1 MKKAVF
7 ILLAVICMNVQ
18 AQKPMPLDPIKKL
31 WITKS
36 IKVSGGDNILQ
47 LVSAFQQAWPTYSGF
62 ELLKF
67 SKSKTPYDNNDKIV
81 DIKNGFAFY
90 SEDDPDAES
99 DEIMSAC
106 VWNRQ
111 NGHKL
116 FAVSLSRMSP
126 SELVFICFYDYNPK
140 TQTLV
145 PEKSLQH
152 LFTPSFPNY
161 RHRYLL
167 PQKGKNL
174 VVCEYYG
181 GITITHTYAWDGMK
195 PFRPQIT
202 IDQLVTCQAEYDEY
216 YPSVLQKPFSE
227 YAMMDIDHDGHPELL
242 LQTDDGEY
250 KAVYSVHLT
259 VSLLAGQSD
268 RRFLKIFNGAV
279 SHSGTCGALCMSEVY
294 VTIKDSERYQTLID
308 QQEYDNDSDEYGD
321 SVYSLDGQSVS
332 KEKAEKIIKSLG
344 EPLEPKIQWRELAF

>member
-81 DIKNGFAFY
+81 DIKNGFVYY

-126 SELVFICFYDYNPK
+126 SELRVCS
-140 TQTLV
+140 TC
-145 PEKSLQH
+145 
-152 LFTPSFPNY
+152 
-161 RHRYLL
+161 LL
-167 PQKGKNL
+167 PLSPTIVIGIFCRKRARL
-174 VVCEYYG
+174 LWFASTTVVS
-181 GITITHTYAWDGMK
+181 
-195 PFRPQIT
+195 
-202 IDQLVTCQAEYDEY
+202 
-216 YPSVLQKPFSE
+216 PSPTL
-227 YAMMDIDHDGHPELL
+227 ML
-242 LQTDDGEY
+242 
-250 KAVYSVHLT
+250 
-259 VSLLAGQSD
+259 
-268 RRFLKIFNGAV
+268 
-279 SHSGTCGALCMSEVY
+279 GTA
-294 VTIKDSERYQTLID
+294 
-308 QQEYDNDSDEYGD
+308 
-321 SVYSLDGQSVS
+321 
-332 KEKAEKIIKSLG
+332 
-344 EPLEPKIQWRELAF
+344 

>member
-81 DIKNGFAFY
+81 DIKNGFVFY

-126 SELVFICFYDYNPK
+126 SKL
-140 TQTLV
+140 
-145 PEKSLQH
+145 H
-152 LFTPSFPNY
+152 
-161 RHRYLL
+161 
-167 PQKGKNL
+167 
-174 VVCEYYG
+174 
-181 GITITHTYAWDGMK
+181 
-195 PFRPQIT
+195 
-202 IDQLVTCQAEYDEY
+202 
-216 YPSVLQKPFSE
+216 
-227 YAMMDIDHDGHPELL
+227 LL
-242 LQTDDGEY
+242 LRLQPQDTDSRAGEES
-250 KAVYSVHLT
+250 A
-259 VSLLAGQSD
+259 AP
-268 RRFLKIFNGAV
+268 
-279 SHSGTCGALCMSEVY
+279 
-294 VTIKDSERYQTLID
+294 
-308 QQEYDNDSDEYGD
+308 
-321 SVYSLDGQSVS
+321 VYSLFPQLSSSVS
-332 KEKAEKIIKSLG
+332 SAAKGQESCGLRVLRWYHHHPHLCLG
-344 EPLEPKIQWRELAF
+344 RHEAFPSSDYH